1 MSELEVVLNRYY
13 EVFQKN
19 YPLCITDD
27 REERKIIADIKLCID
42 TGKEATEPEYED
54 EIDY

>member
-27 REERKIIADIKLCID
+27 REEKEIIADIKLCID
-42 TGKEATEPEYED
+42 TGKEAAEPEYED

>member
-1 MSELEVVLNRYY
+1 MSELETVLDRYY
-13 EVFQKN
+13 EAFQKN

-27 REERKIIADIKLCID
+27 REEKEIIADIKLCID
-42 TGKEATEPEYED
+42 TGKEAAEPEYED